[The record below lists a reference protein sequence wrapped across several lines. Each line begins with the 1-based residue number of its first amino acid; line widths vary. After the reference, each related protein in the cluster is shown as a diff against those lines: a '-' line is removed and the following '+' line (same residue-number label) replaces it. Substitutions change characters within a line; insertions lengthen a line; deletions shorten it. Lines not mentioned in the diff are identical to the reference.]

1 MAKSTVAFWLMA
13 IAWPQDVALETME
26 ISEKASMM
34 VASRS
39 SRIC

>member
-1 MAKSTVAFWLMA
+1 MAKSTGAFWLMCT
-13 IAWPQDVALETME
+13 AWAQDVAFETVE